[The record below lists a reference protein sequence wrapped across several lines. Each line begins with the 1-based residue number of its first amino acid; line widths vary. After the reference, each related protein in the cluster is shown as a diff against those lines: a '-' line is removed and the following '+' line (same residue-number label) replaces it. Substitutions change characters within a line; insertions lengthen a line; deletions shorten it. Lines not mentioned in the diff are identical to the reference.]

1 MTLLKCNAVLV
12 DVDALHAAQEGIA
25 DVDLVLVDHGCD
37 ADGGGKEA
45 AAVWMVVARRQQ
57 APRPLGKYSILTLVR
72 NSQRQRV
79 GALRRMGSRLPLE
92 APGSDV
98 AHFRDAT
105 TRRAKVLR

>member
-45 AAVWMVVARRQQ
+45 AGSSPIGQVPNPN
-57 APRPLGKYSILTLVR
+57 PREKLPKTR
-72 NSQRQRV
+72 EPQWRA

-105 TRRAKVLR
+105 NRRAKVLR